1 MRLGS
6 TKTCISKN
14 EYQVMLVQPKLA
26 LGHRSYRGLKDS
38 VLESHTI
45 VEKIATEGEK
55 LGNLLQDGEN

>member
-1 MRLGS
+1 
-6 TKTCISKN
+6 
-14 EYQVMLVQPKLA
+14 MLVQPKLA